1 MNVGPAQNRGGEAT
15 PSEEERRDP
24 VCPVCSRFIPAGSA
38 LTFMRRDN
46 LIHVGC
52 LAAAQR
58 RAEAPPSEAPTP
70 TCS

>member
-1 MNVGPAQNRGGEAT
+1 MLSDEARG
-15 PSEEERRDP
+15 P
-24 VCPVCSRFIPAGSA
+24 VCPVCLQFIPQGSA

-58 RAEAPPSEAPTP
+58 RAEAPPSKPPEST
-70 TCS
+70 SLDRDVKKVGW

>member
-1 MNVGPAQNRGGEAT
+1 MRAD
-15 PSEEERRDP
+15 ERPEP
-24 VCPVCSRFIPAGSA
+24 VCPVCSLLIPAGAA

-58 RAEAPPSEAPTP
+58 RAEAPRPKTPAPASVDGGIP
-70 TCS
+70 